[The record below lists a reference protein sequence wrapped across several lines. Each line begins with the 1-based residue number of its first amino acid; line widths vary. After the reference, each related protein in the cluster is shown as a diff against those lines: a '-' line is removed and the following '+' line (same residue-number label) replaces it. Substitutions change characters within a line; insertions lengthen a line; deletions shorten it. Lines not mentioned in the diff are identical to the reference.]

1 MWPKILLHCSR
12 SEKSEPTN
20 LKHIVMNPV
29 SGQKNNQNDQF
40 WYVLYT
46 KPRHEKKLA
55 ERLQSEGWTVYCPL
69 KRTTKQWSD
78 RKKVVEE
85 ALFPSFIFIQCEE
98 SQRDQVFSHAA
109 AVRYLYWLRKPA
121 IVREDEIQSIKQ
133 WMGEV
138 NHEDITIE
146 SIPLGSRVRLS
157 RGPLMGK
164 IGTVKEL
171 RGTGATIVLE
181 QLGIQV
187 HINAQQ
193 TPLLSI

>member
-1 MWPKILLHCSR
+1 MLSKHGQH
-12 SEKSEPTN
+12 KHQEPTN
-20 LKHIVMNPV
+20 
-29 SGQKNNQNDQF
+29 S

-69 KRTTKQWSD
+69 KKTTKQWSD

-98 SQRDQVFSHAA
+98 SQRDQVFSHAS

-157 RGPLMGK
+157 GGPLMGET
-164 IGTVKEL
+164 GTVKEL
-171 RGTGATIVLE
+171 RGTQATIVLE

-187 HINAQQ
+187 RINAQQ
-193 TPLLSI
+193 TPLLAI

>member
-1 MWPKILLHCSR
+1 
-12 SEKSEPTN
+12 
-20 LKHIVMNPV
+20 MNPV
-29 SGQKNNQNDQF
+29 SVQKNNQKDQF

-55 ERLQSEGWTVYCPL
+55 ELLQAVGWTVYCPL
-69 KRTTKQWSD
+69 KKTTKQWSD

-98 SQRDQVFSHAA
+98 SQRDQVFSYSS

-133 WMGEV
+133 WMGEID
-138 NHEDITIE
+138 HEDITID
-146 SIPLGSRVRLS
+146 SISLGSRVRLS
-157 RGPLMGK
+157 GGPLMGET
-164 IGTVKEL
+164 GTVKEL
-171 RGTGATIVLE
+171 RGTAATIILE

-187 HINAQQ
+187 SINAQQ
-193 TPLLSI
+193 TDLLVI

>member
-1 MWPKILLHCSR
+1 MLSSDTIDNIS
-12 SEKSEPTN
+12 TA
-20 LKHIVMNPV
+20 
-29 SGQKNNQNDQF
+29 KN

-55 ERLQSEGWTVYCPL
+55 ERLVEDGWTVYCPL
-69 KRTTKQWSD
+69 KKSIKKWSD
-78 RKKVVEE
+78 RTKVVEE
-85 ALFPSFIFIQCEE
+85 ALFPSFIFIRCEE
-98 SQRDQVFSHAA
+98 SRRDQVFSYAS

-138 NHEDITIE
+138 NHEDITIV

-157 RGPLMGK
+157 GGPLMGET
-164 IGTVKEL
+164 GTVKEL

-187 HINAQQ
+187 RINAQQ
-193 TPLLSI
+193 SPLMMI

>member
-1 MWPKILLHCSR
+1 MLSKHGHHMHQ
-12 SEKSEPTN
+12 ETN
-20 LKHIVMNPV
+20 N
-29 SGQKNNQNDQF
+29 S

-55 ERLQSEGWTVYCPL
+55 ERFLSEGWNVYCPL
-69 KRTTKQWSD
+69 KKTTRQWSD

-85 ALFPSFIFIQCEE
+85 ALFPSFIFIQCADKDREK
-98 SQRDQVFSHAA
+98 VFVDAS

-121 IVREDEIQSIKQ
+121 VVRDEEIQSIKQ

-146 SIPLGSRVRLS
+146 SLPLGSRVRLS
-157 RGPLMGK
+157 GGPLMGET
-164 IGTVKEL
+164 GTVKEL
-171 RGTGATIVLE
+171 RGTQATIVLE

-187 HINAQQ
+187 RINAQQ
-193 TPLLSI
+193 TPLVAF

>member
-1 MWPKILLHCSR
+1 MLSKHGQHKQEEPS
-12 SEKSEPTN
+12 KS
-20 LKHIVMNPV
+20 
-29 SGQKNNQNDQF
+29 

-55 ERLQSEGWTVYCPL
+55 ERLHSEGWTVYCPL
-69 KRTTKQWSD
+69 KKTTKQWSD

-85 ALFPSFIFIQCEE
+85 ALFPSFIFIQCEQAE
-98 SQRDQVFSHAA
+98 RDQVFSHASA
-109 AVRYLYWLRKPA
+109 IRYLYWLRKPA
-121 IVREDEIQSIKQ
+121 IIREDEIQSIKQ

-157 RGPLMGK
+157 GGPLMGET
-164 IGTVKEL
+164 GTVKEL
-171 RGTGATIVLE
+171 RGTQATIVLE

-187 HINAQQ
+187 RINAEQ
-193 TPLLSI
+193 TPLLAI

>member
-1 MWPKILLHCSR
+1 MLYKHGQYKHQEPS
-12 SEKSEPTN
+12 KS
-20 LKHIVMNPV
+20 
-29 SGQKNNQNDQF
+29 

-69 KRTTKQWSD
+69 KKTIKQWSD
-78 RKKVVEE
+78 RRKVVEE

-98 SQRDQVFSHAA
+98 AQRDQVFFHAS
-109 AVRYLYWLRKPA
+109 AVRYLYWRRKPA

-138 NHEDITIE
+138 NHEDIAIE

-157 RGPLMGK
+157 SGPLMGET
-164 IGTVKEL
+164 GTVKEL
-171 RGTGATIVLE
+171 RGTQATIVLE
-181 QLGIQV
+181 QLSIQV
-187 HINAQQ
+187 RINAQQ
-193 TPLLSI
+193 TPLLAI